1 MTLVRLDIPAGIYRN
16 GTDLQSENR
25 WRDANLVRWIDKT
38 MRPVGGWRVKSD
50 TAAAYKIRGMLAWK
64 DNSNSRYIA
73 GGTYE
78 KLYVWN
84 QGGTRYDIT
93 PTSFTS
99 GREDASA
106 FTGYG
111 AGPYGYYEYGTE
123 RPDNLTILP
132 ATTWSFDTFGQYLVA
147 CSPDDGKLYEWQLNT
162 GTPAAQITNAPTSC
176 TGLVVSE
183 ERFLFA
189 LGAGGNPRLVQWC
202 DKEDNT
208 TWTAAAT
215 NEAGDLELQTPG
227 EIQCGI
233 RVRGQVLILT
243 NVDAHAATYQGP
255 PYVYGIERVGTS
267 CGIISRKAV
276 ATTDQGAM
284 WMGRRSFFA
293 YGGGAVTK
301 MASDVSDYVFSDIN
315 VSQQSKVWAVTNS
328 RFGEIWWFYPS
339 GGSTECDRYVI
350 YNFAEGTWSIGEL
363 ARTSGIDHGAF
374 RTPIWADA
382 DDKKIYEHEVGLS
395 YGSLSPFAESGPIMI
410 GNGDNVAQVTKM
422 IPDERAQGDVNA
434 TFKTRF
440 YPNGDETTHGPY
452 SMSNPTSLRFT
463 GRQIRI
469 RVEGQVLSDW
479 RVGVNRLDVRQGGT
493 R

>member
-1 MTLVRLDIPAGIYRN
+1 
-16 GTDLQSENR
+16 
-25 WRDANLVRWIDKT
+25 
-38 MRPVGGWRVKSD
+38 
-50 TAAAYKIRGMLAWK
+50 
-64 DNSNSRYIA
+64 
-73 GGTYE
+73 
-78 KLYVWN
+78 
-84 QGGTRYDIT
+84 
-93 PTSFTS
+93 
-99 GREDASA
+99 
-106 FTGYG
+106 
-111 AGPYGYYEYGTE
+111 
-123 RPDNLTILP
+123 
-132 ATTWSFDTFGQYLVA
+132 
-147 CSPDDGKLYEWQLNT
+147 
-162 GTPAAQITNAPTSC
+162 
-176 TGLVVSE
+176 
-183 ERFLFA
+183 
-189 LGAGGNPRLVQWC
+189 
-202 DKEDNT
+202 
-208 TWTAAAT
+208 
-215 NEAGDLELQTPG
+215 
-227 EIQCGI
+227 
-233 RVRGQVLILT
+233 
-243 NVDAHAATYQGP
+243 
-255 PYVYGIERVGTS
+255 
-267 CGIISRKAV
+267 
-276 ATTDQGAM
+276 
-284 WMGRRSFFA
+284 MGRRSFFA

-363 ARTSGIDHGAF
+363 ARTSGVDHGAF